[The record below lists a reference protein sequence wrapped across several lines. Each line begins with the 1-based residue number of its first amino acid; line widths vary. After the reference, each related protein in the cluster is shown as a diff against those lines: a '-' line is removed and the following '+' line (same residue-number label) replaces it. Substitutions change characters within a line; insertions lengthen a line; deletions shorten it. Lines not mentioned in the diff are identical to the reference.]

1 MEIYKITNLLN
12 SKIYIGKDVSS
23 DPKYYGSGVIIN
35 NAIKKY
41 GIENFLKEVID
52 TATSKKELSEKEKY
66 WISHYNSTNREIGY
80 NISNGGDGGDTIS
93 NNPNRDSINRKVSE
107 SSFTKGKT
115 YEEAYGTEKAL
126 EYKKKLSE
134 SHKDRPPRKKK
145 EKKLNVDGRVKD
157 SKRWETY
164 HSNKKELKNSI
175 IENLKHKME
184 KDGFLSNIDEFEE
197 VKKDRHNFGFRS
209 IDDFY
214 RYFDKF
220 EIEIREYYKNEE
232 FLNRS
237 RANLERK
244 YNKNIGEKIGDSI
257 KNYRIKKARLDFQEL
272 VKIIEENSIE
282 ELEDYFSVRESEKIR
297 KRYLK
302 VGMIKDE
309 VPEKYKN
316 IIRKKRT
323 KIPIWSEES
332 KKAFEKK
339 NGKEVEI
346 DGIKY
351 DSISGAAR
359 EIGVD
364 RNLIRH
370 KLSTGNWPDKFINKK

>member
-52 TATSKKELSEKEKY
+52 TATTKKELSEKEKY

-93 NNPNRDSINRKVSE
+93 NNPNRDIINRKVSE

-134 SHKDRPPRKKK
+134 SNKNRPPRKKK
-145 EKKLNVDGRVKD
+145 EKQLKADGRLKN
-157 SKRWETY
+157 SKRWEIY
-164 HSNKKELKNSI
+164 HSNKKELKNYI
-175 IENLKHKME
+175 LENLKSKIE
-184 KDGFLSNIDEFEE
+184 KDGFLNNLNEFEE
-197 VKKDRHNFGFRS
+197 VKKDRHNFGFSS
-209 IDDFY
+209 IEDFY
-214 RYFDKF
+214 KYFDKF
-220 EIEIREYYKNEE
+220 EIKIREYYKSEE

-237 RANLERK
+237 KANFNRK
-244 YNKNIGEKIGDSI
+244 HDKRIGEKIGTSI
-257 KNYRIKKARLDFQEL
+257 RNYKLNKARLDFQEL
-272 VKIIEENSIE
+272 IKIIEENSIE
-282 ELEDYFSVRESEKIR
+282 ELEDYFSVNESEKIR

-302 VGMIKDE
+302 GGMIKDE

-323 KIPIWSEES
+323 NPPIWSGDS
-332 KKAFEKK
+332 KKSFEKK
-339 NGKEVEI
+339 IGKEIEI

-364 RNLIRH
+364 RNWIRH
-370 KLSTGNWPDKFINKK
+370 RLSTGKWPAKFINKK